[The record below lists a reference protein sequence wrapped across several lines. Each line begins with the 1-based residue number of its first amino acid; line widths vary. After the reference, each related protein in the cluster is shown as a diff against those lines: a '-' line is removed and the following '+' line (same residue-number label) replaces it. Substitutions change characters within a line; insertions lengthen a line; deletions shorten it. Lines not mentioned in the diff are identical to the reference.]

1 MTYSTEKNIMLYLT
15 GQQTETDVTVE
26 ELETISQQYPYFGAA
41 KFLLAKKAQQTSN
54 PGFEV
59 FAQNAVVH
67 FANPYWF
74 RFKLNEEQLMNG
86 EFALFNE
93 IEPVDAGAEK
103 PSIAADAA
111 YKAVADVT
119 NLMVNRQ
126 DANDAA
132 RVKEDI
138 AKEIITTAD
147 DVPAPAEKEQPANDK
162 ESSTAEPLREEG
174 IEKQPTEEIGYTLPA
189 EYITTEIG
197 GSEELVEKMLAA
209 ENEADEI
216 VPAVYAED
224 VPLDRDDVVPAV
236 LPEDVPL
243 DKDDI
248 VPAVEI
254 TNEDIKEED
263 DIIPAIEVEKEQAEA
278 SNGIIPAVE
287 HGADAYAETEDS
299 LAIAQDEHP
308 DGPTLHI
315 PGTGEDNYT
324 TEIDNEDAEDVD
336 YEEGPIG
343 EPGPVSDKISAVLK
357 DQLQE
362 FKKPVAVDAPVPIET
377 EPYHTVDYFA
387 SQGIKLSL
395 EQQKQDNLGVKVRKF
410 TDWLKQM
417 KRVSPTPA
425 DLGIDEAA
433 EHKVQSIAATSN
445 EVKEVVT
452 EAMAE
457 VLAMQGM
464 NEKAIQVYKKL
475 SFLEPTK
482 SAYFAAKI
490 DNLKG

>member
-1 MTYSTEKNIMLYLT
+1 MLYLT
-15 GQQTETDVTVE
+15 GKQTEADVTVE
-26 ELETISQQYPYFGAA
+26 ELKAIAQQYPYFGAA
-41 KFLLAKKAQQTSN
+41 KFLLAKKAQKAN
-54 PGFEV
+54 NADFEV

-74 RFKLNEEQLMNG
+74 HFKLNEEQLMHG
-86 EFALFNE
+86 ELALFNE
-93 IEPVDAGAEK
+93 IKPGGPGTEK
-103 PSIAADAA
+103 PTLTVDAA

-126 DANDAA
+126 EANDVAL
-132 RVKEDI
+132 VKEDI
-138 AKEIITTAD
+138 EKEVITITGESFLSSDKEELTDGDDNISSTRPVQEDDITRQEKITEDAGYAQLEEEATKEIED
-147 DVPAPAEKEQPANDK
+147 NEG
-162 ESSTAEPLREEG
+162 LEEA
-174 IEKQPTEEIGYTLPA
+174 I
-189 EYITTEIG
+189 
-197 GSEELVEKMLAA
+197 LAA
-209 ENEADEI
+209 EEGSK
-216 VPAVYAED
+216 AEE
-224 VPLDRDDVVPAV
+224 DDVVPAV
-236 LPEDVPL
+236 SLEDVPLDNDDVVPAVSPEDVPL
-243 DKDDI
+243 DKDDV

-254 TNEDIKEED
+254 TSEDTKEED
-263 DIIPAIEVEKEQAEA
+263 DIIPAVEAAKEVDESDE
-278 SNGIIPAVE
+278 IIPAVE
-287 HGADAYAETEDS
+287 QVEEAPAEIDEA
-299 LAIAQDEHP
+299 LAIVEDEHP
-308 DGPTLHI
+308 EGQSLHI
-315 PGTGEDNYT
+315 PGTGEDNYAG
-324 TEIDNEDAEDVD
+324 DMEDDETAEMEDGD
-336 YEEGPIG
+336 
-343 EPGPVSDKISAVLK
+343 EPVMNPGFVSDKISSVLQ
-357 DQLQE
+357 DQLEE
-362 FKKPVAVDAPVPIET
+362 FKKPVAADAPVPIET

-395 EQQKQDNLGVKVRKF
+395 DQQKQDNLGVKVRKF

-433 EHKVQSIAATSN
+433 EHKVQSIAASSN

-464 NEKAIQVYKKL
+464 NDKAIQVYKKL